1 MARDGSIFS
10 TMFSLPQGGAP
21 AEGDTD
27 ARALLLPDEC
37 AGEFRALLWA
47 MYALPPELMA
57 VHLPGADLARLA
69 CIAHKAARYGFK
81 SVEQWALDALA
92 EHAARKPCPLL
103 GADDAPPPAAIRA
116 QLTRLVGLAQE
127 CAHARLLDTLV
138 KLLTGLVP
146 RSLPLA
152 HLAACLADEFDLRTL
167 RGHAYLEIMHKGT
180 FVAAHGATPP
190 GDLDADGRLV
200 LTVPQHYRLLAG
212 YHTLTGAWEALRTKP
227 PAFEHAPNC
236 GATWHQHGCTQS
248 WLEFWKEKTRADN
261 VLALGVADV
270 IGRLRIIQKECESRA
285 GFSSRLWCA
294 DLAFDSRP
302 LGLGHLRAPRLQ
314 ELCAKGAR
322 RPAADDRDRPARL
335 LFDSRPQLVTRFPR
349 PAIALPATLYHH
361 HATRSIP
368 CVQYIITMQRC
379 RPCRHRPRP
388 RTRAVRDRVRGP
400 VPSSATACGAGV
412 SFDAAPDAC
421 R

>member
-1 MARDGSIFS
+1 MDPTTMSAAETAEFSTRKRQRVYSSPTDDARTIALLEEDDALPLKKLSAVVTAPSLGSAVRDAKYYFHDGSFVLRVEDTLFKVFTALRSPRSTACSPRAQVHQSIMARDGSIFS

-37 AGEFRALLWA
+37 AAEFRALLWA

-103 GADDAPPPAAIRA
+103 APLGADGAPDADAIRACAA

-138 KLLTGLVP
+138 KLLTGLVA

-180 FVAAHGATPP
+180 FVAARPQPGSTPP
-190 GDLDADGRLV
+190 GDLDANGRLV
-200 LTVPQHYRLLAG
+200 LTVPQVANHPTVR
-212 YHTLTGAWEALRTKP
+212 RT
-227 PAFEHAPNC
+227 H
-236 GATWHQHGCTQS
+236 
-248 WLEFWKEKTRADN
+248 
-261 VLALGVADV
+261 
-270 IGRLRIIQKECESRA
+270 
-285 GFSSRLWCA
+285 
-294 DLAFDSRP
+294 
-302 LGLGHLRAPRLQ
+302 
-314 ELCAKGAR
+314 
-322 RPAADDRDRPARL
+322 
-335 LFDSRPQLVTRFPR
+335 
-349 PAIALPATLYHH
+349 
-361 HATRSIP
+361 
-368 CVQYIITMQRC
+368 
-379 RPCRHRPRP
+379 
-388 RTRAVRDRVRGP
+388 
-400 VPSSATACGAGV
+400 
-412 SFDAAPDAC
+412 
-421 R
+421 